1 MKTKTSTN
9 IIIILILISFGIGVY
24 LYPQLPESMASHW
37 NVTGE
42 VDGYMSKFWGVF
54 LLPIVSIGLF
64 LLFLILPKIDP
75 LRKNFVGFKK
85 YYNAFIVFIV
95 AFLLYVYALTIVW
108 NMGAVFNMTQFV
120 IPVIG
125 IMFFYIGTI
134 LEHMKCNWFIGIRT
148 PWTLSSDIVWDKTH
162 KLGGKLFKIAGVIV
176 FGSMFFPQYLLW
188 FVLVPTILMVLI
200 LFVYSYLEYQKEK
213 TR

>member
-1 MKTKTSTN
+1 MKTKTSAN
-9 IIIILILISFGIGVY
+9 IIVILILILFGIGIY
-24 LYPQLPESMASHW
+24 LYPQLPERMASHW

-54 LLPIVSIGLF
+54 LLPIMSFGIF
-64 LLFLILPKIDP
+64 CLFLILPKIDP
-75 LRKNFVGFKK
+75 LKKNFVGFKK
-85 YYNAFIVFIV
+85 YYNAFMVFII
-95 AFLLYVYALTIVW
+95 AFLFFIYALTIVW
-108 NMGAVFNMTQFV
+108 NMGIVFNMTQFV
-120 IPVIG
+120 IPVVG

-134 LEHMKCNWFIGIRT
+134 LEHMKRNWFIGIRT
-148 PWTLSSDIVWDKTH
+148 PWTLSSDVVWDKTH
-162 KLGGKLFKIAGVIV
+162 KLGGKLFKIAGIIV

-200 LFVYSYLEYQKEK
+200 LFVYSYLEFQKEK